1 MYSLPYFK
9 ESDHTTILQFMRDN
23 PFVVLCGTDKN
34 GLPVATQVPVFVD
47 ERDGKIV
54 LSGHM
59 MKNTDH
65 HLAFETNNDTL
76 AIFSGAHCYVS
87 ASWYSE
93 PKTASTWNY
102 MSVHARGKMTFLDE
116 AALLAV
122 LKRTTD
128 HFENN
133 KDSEAGFDKLPMD
146 YVMKLSKAIVCF
158 DIIVEDMQNVF
169 KLSQNRDEQSY
180 LNIIDKLADMPDEDS
195 RIISREMKKRLVNQ
209 QFNPTE

>member
-9 ESDHTTILQFMRDN
+9 ESDSANVLQFMRNN

-47 ERDGKIV
+47 ERDGKII

-65 HLAFETNNDTL
+65 QLAFAEQPDAL
-76 AIFSGAHCYVS
+76 AVFNGAHCYVS

-102 MSVHARGKMTFLDE
+102 MSVHARGKMAFLDE

-133 KDSEAGFDKLPMD
+133 PDSAAGFDQLPME
-146 YVMKLSKAIVCF
+146 YVLKLSKAIVAF
-158 DIIVEDMQNVF
+158 DIIVEDIQNVF

-180 LNIIDKLADMPDEDS
+180 LNIIDKLEHMPDEDS
-195 RIISREMKKRLVNQ
+195 RIIAAEMKKRLK
-209 QFNPTE
+209 

>member
-9 ESDHTTILQFMRDN
+9 EQDQAAIIEFMRQN
-23 PFVVLCGTDKN
+23 PFVLLCGTDKN

-47 ERDGKIV
+47 ERDGKII

-65 HLAFETNNDTL
+65 QLAFAEHPDAL
-76 AIFSGAHCYVS
+76 AVFNGAHCYVS

-102 MSVHARGKMTFLDE
+102 MSVHARGKMVFLDE

-133 KDSEAGFDKLPMD
+133 EHSPAGFDQLPMD
-146 YVMKLSKAIVCF
+146 YVLKLSKAIVAF
-158 DIIVEDMQNVF
+158 DIEVEDIQNVF
-169 KLSQNRDEQSY
+169 KLSQNRDEKSY
-180 LNIIDKLADMPDEDS
+180 LNIIDKLEQMPDEDS
-195 RIISREMKKRLVNQ
+195 RIIAREMKKRLK
-209 QFNPTE
+209 